1 MSASWTCSSLID
13 EHSSTPG
20 QITGPGGCYFLQ
32 GGDVKVSVVI
42 PCFNDAVFL
51 KRVLDALHR
60 QSLRPHQIIV
70 VDNNSIDDS
79 AAVAST
85 FPDVD
90 VLHES
95 EQGILPAATTGYNA
109 ATGNVI
115 ARIDADTLPP
125 TTFIADLSRMWQ
137 RISAS
142 SPFTPKRVVAA
153 TGNAT
158 FDWPGRWSRG
168 VSRAYLGAYY
178 ATTRSALGHY
188 PLFGTNF
195 SMLTSWWHEV
205 RDIVETTV
213 RDVHDDLHLSFAVRP
228 DETVWYQQDLH
239 VQMDSRALVGIAQL
253 TRRFWRGFR
262 TMGINFRRQSP
273 PVRLAQRG
281 LLKHAGSTP

>member
-1 MSASWTCSSLID
+1 M
-13 EHSSTPG
+13 
-20 QITGPGGCYFLQ
+20 
-32 GGDVKVSVVI
+32 KVSVVI

-51 KRVLDALHR
+51 KRVLHALHR

-79 AAVAST
+79 VAVAST
-85 FPDVD
+85 FPDVE
-90 VLHES
+90 VLHEP

-109 ATGNVI
+109 ATGDVI

-125 TTFIADLSRMWQ
+125 TNFIADLTRMWQ
-137 RISAS
+137 QIGAS
-142 SPFTPKRVVAA
+142 SHFAPKRVVAA

-158 FDWPGRWSRG
+158 FDWPGRWGS
-168 VSRAYLGAYY
+168 VISRAYLGAYY

-195 SMLTSWWHEV
+195 SMLTSWWHDV
-205 RDIVETTV
+205 RGTIDMTVHDI
-213 RDVHDDLHLSFAVRP
+213 HDDLHLSFAVRP

-262 TMGINFRRQSP
+262 TMRINFRRQSP